1 MEISLVTLSFCDRIE
16 SSPFRAARFR
26 IGIFP
31 DAFEGIAGAAAPTTT
46 YGNVAILIA
55 SSQLSM
61 PPHTAAKAPTLH
73 DVARVAGVSLITAS
87 RALSN
92 PAVVSPKTLQRV
104 QAAVGNT
111 GYIPNLL
118 AGGLKSRRSMTIA
131 ALVPVISVPQFLPTV
146 QALQESLDA
155 QGYQLLLG
163 QSGYDHS
170 REEKLIDTIIGRRPD
185 GIVVAGL
192 LHSALVR
199 DKLRRLAIPVVE
211 TWDLSERPVDMMVG
225 FSHLKAGSAVAG
237 FFLGKRWQRLAIA
250 TADDHRA
257 LQRRDGFL
265 AAAGRAV
272 PTAIVPAPSNLA
284 LGRRALA
291 ELLQQDPKI
300 RAVCCSS
307 DGLAQGV
314 LVEATARGLRVP
326 QDLAVCGFGDADFA
340 AHLHPSLT
348 TVRIDGAAI
357 GRLAAQLIVDRC
369 AGKAIAHPVVDIGF
383 SIVER
388 ESTGGSAA

>member
-1 MEISLVTLSFCDRIE
+1 VWQRCH
-16 SSPFRAARFR
+16 
-26 IGIFP
+26 
-31 DAFEGIAGAAAPTTT
+31 FETPSRPLQGLPKE
-46 YGNVAILIA
+46 LE
-55 SSQLSM
+55 
-61 PPHTAAKAPTLH
+61 AKARSGRYDNVIKSPVNALSPRPPKPATLH
-73 DVARVAGVSLITAS
+73 DVAREAGVSLITAS

-92 PAVVSPKTLQRV
+92 PAVVSQPTIERV
-104 QAAVGNT
+104 RAAVLKT

-118 AGGLKSRRSMTIA
+118 AGSLKSKRSMTIA

-146 QALQESLDA
+146 QALQQALDA
-155 QGYQLLLG
+155 QGYQLILG

-170 REEKLIDTIIGRRPD
+170 REEQLIDTLMGRRPD

-192 LHSALVR
+192 LHSVR
-199 DKLRRLAIPVVE
+199 VREKLRALRIPIVE
-211 TWDLSERPVDMMVG
+211 TWDMSERPVDMLVG

-237 FFLGKRWQRLAIA
+237 FFLAKGWQRVGIA

-265 AAAGRAV
+265 AVMGRGV
-272 PTAIVPAPSNLA
+272 PVATVPAPSNLA

-291 ELLQQDPKI
+291 ELLQRDPQL

-314 LVEATARGLRVP
+314 LVEAAARGLRVP

-340 AHLHPSLT
+340 AHLHPSLS
-348 TVRIDGAAI
+348 TVQVDGAEI
-357 GRLAAQLIVDRC
+357 GRLAAQLVIDRC
-369 AGKAIAHPVVDIGF
+369 AGRQIAQPVVDVGF
-383 SIVER
+383 RIVER
-388 ESTGGSAA
+388 ESTAAQPS